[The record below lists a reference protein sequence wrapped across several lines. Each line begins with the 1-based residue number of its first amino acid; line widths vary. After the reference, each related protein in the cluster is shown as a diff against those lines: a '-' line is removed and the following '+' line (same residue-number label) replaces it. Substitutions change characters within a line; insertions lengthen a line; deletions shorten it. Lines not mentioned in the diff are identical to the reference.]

1 MNQTRT
7 WDLHVHIVEK
17 DRETTANILVT
28 TDGGTVITGRGAAHR
43 NPRDSDVPEI
53 GDELA
58 VARALSQVAGKLVD
72 AAAHRI
78 SHTEQR
84 TVKLGH

>member
-7 WDLHVHIVEK
+7 WDLHVHIVERE
-17 DRETTANILVT
+17 RETTADVLLT
-28 TDGGTVITGRGAAHR
+28 TDGGATITGRGTAHR
-43 NPRDSDVPEI
+43 NPRDTDMPEV

-58 VARALSQVAGKLVD
+58 VARALSQVTHKLLD

-78 SHTEQR
+78 SRAEHRPVTL
-84 TVKLGH
+84 TH

>member
-17 DRETTANILVT
+17 ERETIADLLLR
-28 TDGGTVITGRGAAHR
+28 TDTGDTVAGRGAAHR
-43 NPRDSDVPEI
+43 NPQDADMPKV

-58 VARALSQVAGKLVD
+58 VSRAMSQLAHKLLDTAAMRIGEAEHRPVQLS
-72 AAAHRI
+72 H
-78 SHTEQR
+78 
-84 TVKLGH
+84 